1 MTEKQDLKAVLGAK
15 IRDIRSRRG
24 LTGKRLAELSQI
36 SPAYLSEVE
45 RGGSEI
51 SSEKL
56 ARIAEALGVSVQ
68 ELLST
73 KPISRENTDP
83 VTIPAALSEA
93 AEELGLSFSTT
104 MRILDGAMSL
114 TARRSTGASRDL
126 TKEEWIKFYEQVKFM
141 FPE

>member
-45 RGGSEI
+45 RGGAEI